1 MKFRLS
7 ASWRLWVVLPMLAAV
22 YVLLVLGSS
31 KWLDGERVDLT
42 RDHLYTLSPGT
53 LDILHHLQQPLDLT
67 LYFSDRAS
75 HGLPQMRAYHQRVV
89 NMLDEVVR
97 HAHGRVHFTQID
109 PLPFSEDEDRASAA
123 GLTSVRGEGTGG
135 AIFFGLAGRN
145 AEDERTAAIPFFL
158 LAKERFIEYDIA
170 KLLYDL
176 STAHKPRVAI
186 YSGLPIW
193 GGTDSDGNATPPW
206 AALQQLRQL
215 FDVNRLD
222 PDTLASLRVA
232 DADALVLIQPAG
244 LSRADQHAVD
254 RYVQHG
260 GHMLAFVD
268 PDSEVGGGEPSDLP
282 SLFHAW
288 GVAFDTGHVLLDRS
302 RALVVQSPV
311 SGAAV
316 RSPAVLGLTGDELNR
331 RGSVT
336 AALSKIDV
344 SSTGYFGLLP
354 NATTRL
360 DPLIQSTT
368 EAMAVPTGLVR
379 DALDPSTLYKDYQPG
394 GKHFA
399 IAVRLQGAL
408 PGAFAADASDKTP
421 ARKPEVILV
430 GDTDLLSDRLWVQ
443 TSASQGQTLISPFAN
458 NGDFFVNAVDDLA
471 GPSDLIAIRG
481 RAVAERQFTRVDAL
495 RRQADETFK
504 AKQSELQAELSDT
517 EQRIDALKQAAHGRG
532 QTAAQKD
539 AVEQFVQRKLVIRSQ
554 LRAVQRSLDADIER
568 LSMLLKF
575 IDILLMPIL
584 VALVGLVYGAWRMRR
599 RRASGEWR

>member
-1 MKFRLS
+1 MRS
-7 ASWRLWVVLPMLAAV
+7 ALAIRRRLWVTLPVLAAV
-22 YVLLVLGSS
+22 YVLIVLGSS
-31 KWLDGERVDLT
+31 KWLDGERIDLT
-42 RDHLYTLSPGT
+42 RDRLYTLSPGT
-53 LDILHHLQQPLDLT
+53 LDIIDHLQQPLDLT

-89 NMLDEVVR
+89 NMLDEIAR

-123 GLTSVRGEGTGG
+123 GLTSVRGEGSGG

-193 GGTDSDGNATPPW
+193 GGSGSDDNAAPPW
-206 AALQQLRQL
+206 TALQQLRQL
-215 FDVNRLD
+215 FDVTRLD
-222 PDTLASLRVA
+222 PGTLASLAVA
-232 DADALVLIQPAG
+232 DADSLVLIQPAG
-244 LSRADQHAVD
+244 LSQVDLQAVD

-260 GHMLAFVD
+260 GHLLVFVD
-268 PDSEVGGGEPSDLP
+268 PDSEVGGGEASDLS
-282 SLFHAW
+282 SLFRAW
-288 GVAFDTGHVLLDRS
+288 GVAFDRHRVLLDRS
-302 RALVVQSPV
+302 RALIVQSPV

-331 RGSVT
+331 RDPVT
-336 AALSKIDV
+336 AALSVIDV

-354 NATTRL
+354 DANIRL

-368 EAMAVPTGLVR
+368 EAMTVPTGLAR
-379 DALDPSTLYKDYQPG
+379 DALDPSTLYKDYQPEG
-394 GKHFA
+394 RHFA
-399 IAVRLQGAL
+399 VAVRLQGVL
-408 PGAFAADASDKTP
+408 PGAFPADEPDRAS

-443 TSASQGQTLISPFAN
+443 TSVAQGQTLVSPFAN
-458 NGDFFVNAVDDLA
+458 NGDFFVNAVDELA

-481 RAVAERQFTRVDAL
+481 RAVAERRFTRVDTL
-495 RRQADETFK
+495 RRQADEKFK
-504 AKQSELQAELSDT
+504 AKQSELQDELSET
-517 EQRIDALKQAAHGRG
+517 EQRITALKQASHGSN
-532 QTAAQKD
+532 QTAAQNT
-539 AVEQFVQRKLVIRSQ
+539 AVEQFVQRKLEIRSE

-575 IDILLMPIL
+575 IDILLMPIV
-584 VALVGLVYGAWRMRR
+584 VALIGLIYGAWRVRR
-599 RRASGEWR
+599 RRAQGEWR